1 MIRLIGF
8 LFTLSILFSLRVSGQ
23 GIQFETISFEEVLE
37 KAQKEDKLV
46 FIDFYTTWCAPCK
59 SLDKFVFTDEKVG
72 NLYNYE
78 FVNIKLDAEREGV
91 DVAKKYG
98 VQSYPTLVFVNGLGE
113 MVYKKSGG
121 LDIVKMLELGNKVL
135 EEVQSG
141 YSIVSLKQQ
150 YASKKQDERFLSMY
164 INKMVAS
171 GERPYDAVEEW
182 LNIQTQ
188 IKEDDVD
195 MMEFLL
201 KHASL
206 LLIGSKAEQ
215 ILKEN
220 YDEYWSIAT
229 KKEEG
234 ALKRMQ
240 TKIVNNTRELAY
252 EKKDPQLFR
261 LFINKWKDL
270 YEGDNRRD
278 VFINYELEYLLLA
291 KDYTAFKNM
300 AEKYIDSLTSA
311 KSLEQIY
318 SEDQAFYEDYKETE
332 YMPSLVDNSVLE
344 QLKQGR
350 QARAQMGAIHKVGA
364 YYLRHCETKK
374 EYKKLLSWLDYGVM
388 LVPDDYK
395 IEDLRA
401 SVYQKKGDL
410 KKAII
415 SKEAAL
421 NKLPENHRRRLS
433 LQKELDLMKESL

>member
-1 MIRLIGF
+1 
-8 LFTLSILFSLRVSGQ
+8 
-23 GIQFETISFEEVLE
+23 
-37 KAQKEDKLV
+37 
-46 FIDFYTTWCAPCK
+46 
-59 SLDKFVFTDEKVG
+59 
-72 NLYNYE
+72 
-78 FVNIKLDAEREGV
+78 
-91 DVAKKYG
+91 
-98 VQSYPTLVFVNGLGE
+98 

-201 KHASL
+201 KHTSL

-401 SVYQKKGDL
+401 NVYQKKGDL